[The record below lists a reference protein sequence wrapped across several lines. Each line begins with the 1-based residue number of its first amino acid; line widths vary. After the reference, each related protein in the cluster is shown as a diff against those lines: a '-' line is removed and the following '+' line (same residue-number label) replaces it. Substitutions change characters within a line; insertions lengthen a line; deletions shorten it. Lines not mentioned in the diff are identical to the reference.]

1 MRRLCWLFV
10 AVLLALLGACTEGG
24 DAGNRTDLSQHGNEY
39 RLLVDSSRHWIV
51 YNGPSASFDSVNG
64 SYVKICSD
72 TLCIGIWGD
81 GGVLR
86 KAGEPYEGRIDGADT
101 SAWWLFW
108 TQLPLVEL
116 SANDSVQADFRIPGH
131 FKLLENGV
139 LLVDDSMGVGWHG
152 ASSLATFAK
161 KSMRI
166 ELLNRNG
173 EDKQSLLGMQSDGD
187 WLLLSLYNEQMR
199 VESASAAELWQ
210 TLGHA
215 GPQQQHVEVFLN
227 GSYMGVYGLM
237 RRGDKKLIGVS
248 DEGEIYKGIYWT
260 ETSTYRAQPIYD
272 TATTIWEGF
281 EAIYPEVP
289 DWGRLAQFLA
299 FLTQEDSSKVRCC
312 YQQWFDESVLVDYF
326 LYMNALRLVDNSGK
340 NLFLYRNDTNS
351 VYSWFPWDLDGGF
364 GNYYNGTYNEVAT
377 GIIGNGI
384 YDRLVGDSLFAAKL
398 RNRWQV
404 LRAGPFA
411 ADSLL
416 ALLDKH
422 RNVLQSSSVYSREK
436 PIWEN
441 VRTDM
446 APYRTWIN
454 ARLAYLDGIFAESDL
469 GTAYDRDLLKEN
481 ENASQ

>member
-1 MRRLCWLFV
+1 MRHLCWLFIG
-10 AVLLALLGACTEGG
+10 VLLALVACTQNE
-24 DAGNRTDLSQHGNEY
+24 DANQRIDASQNGTEC
-39 RLLVDSSRHWIV
+39 RLVVDTARHWIL
-51 YNGPSASFDSVNG
+51 YNGPSAGFDSING
-64 SYVKICSD
+64 SSARICSD
-72 TLCIGIWGD
+72 SLCIGVWGD

-86 KAGEPYEGRIDGADT
+86 RAGEPYEGRVDGTDT

-108 TQLPLVEL
+108 TQLPLIEL
-116 SANDSVQADFRIPGH
+116 TVGDSLQADFRVPGH
-131 FKLLENGV
+131 FKLLENGALMV
-139 LLVDDSMGVGWHG
+139 EDSMGIELHG

-161 KSMRI
+161 KSMRV
-166 ELLNRNG
+166 ELLNGSG
-173 EDKQSLLGMQSDGD
+173 EDKQSLLGMQKDGD

-210 TLGHA
+210 SLGHP
-215 GPQQQHVEVFLN
+215 GPQQKHVEVFLN

-237 RRGDKKLIGVS
+237 RKGDKKLIGVS

-260 ETSTYRAQPIYD
+260 ETSTYRAQPLYD
-272 TATTIWEGF
+272 TASTIWEGF
-281 EAIYPEVP
+281 EAIYPEMP
-289 DWGRLAQFLA
+289 DWGRLALFLA
-299 FLTQEDSSKVRCC
+299 FITQEDSSKVRCC

-326 LYMNALRLVDNSGK
+326 LYVNALRLVDNSGK

-364 GNYYNGTYNEVAT
+364 GNYYDGSYNEVAT
-377 GIIGNGI
+377 GIIGSGI
-384 YDRLVGDSLFAAKL
+384 YDRLVGDSLFATKL

-416 ALLDKH
+416 ALLEKH

-441 VRTDM
+441 VSTDM

-454 ARLAYLDGIFAESDL
+454 ARLAYLDGILAEADL
-469 GTAYDRDLLKEN
+469 AAAYYRDYTSN
-481 ENASQ
+481 